1 MENTM
6 AANTAP
12 AEFAETSAVSTE
24 AEGSVAASNE
34 VSAPAQQQDITQT
47 QAFSKRLNQMSA
59 QKTDAAI
66 KELRM
71 INPYTNSPIE
81 SLDQLRA
88 FNAMQQADE
97 QGRDPHGAAELI
109 DLQAQLSN
117 QSAELAEYRMRE
129 QIATIKSNA
138 DLGEIYEEYKDEI
151 NELMAHIIEDGEEPD
166 LESALNV
173 VAAQHI
179 GDIRRREAEKAK
191 AEAMA
196 SIAANRAA
204 SPGSLA
210 GIPAGGPV
218 NYKDMS
224 DAEFDKVLN
233 AALRGELRKS

>member
-1 MENTM
+1 MENNTM

-12 AEFAETSAVSTE
+12 AESAETSAVSTE

-34 VSAPAQQQDITQT
+34 VSAPAQQDITQT

-151 NELMAHIIEDGEEPD
+151 NELMTHIIEDGEEPD

-210 GIPAGGPV
+210 GTPAGDAV
-218 NYKDMS
+218 DWNTMSRADFAKALEVAKD
-224 DAEFDKVLN
+224 
-233 AALRGELRKS
+233 GGYRKT